1 MMLRTPIFIQAGLGK
16 NAQPLEELL
25 TRWNSYGKTLEEVS
39 KGELRKIIIFLP
51 DSNQLLD
58 LERFMHLEVNFF
70 PDSSLGRLRLVN
82 HLSERIKKLGKPSV
96 TLVAGDIYVSPILA
110 RGVKFICSGSIRIQI
125 QFHGATY
132 AKRTKGTGSYLR
144 YFLVRLAILY
154 SDSIRIVSAFQKY
167 EIQRLAGRRQK
178 DFVLSPIPISITKI
192 PNSRIPH
199 TGLAILVLGRLHSE
213 RGIAKLVELIDLLAY
228 EKVQCTFNIV
238 GDGPQAE
245 LLVPYLENPHG
256 STKVILHGLKSESDV
271 RTYLAQSDILIS
283 FAKQEGYGLALR
295 EAVLSGVHVIAKRNS
310 GTEEALKAFPGRID
324 LIKSAPEALKFI
336 KSFKPREVDEG
347 ALSELRAIQE
357 HMNTKVVE
365 ALVRSWI
372 EI

>member
-1 MMLRTPIFIQAGLGK
+1 MKFRTPIFIQAGLGK

-25 TRWNSYGKTLEEVS
+25 TRWNSYGKTLEELS
-39 KGELRKIIIFLP
+39 KGELRKIIVFLP

-58 LERFMHLEVNFF
+58 LERFAHLEVNLF
-70 PDSSLGRLRLVN
+70 PNSSLGRLRLVN
-82 HLSERIKKLGKPSV
+82 QLSERIKKLGKRSV

-110 RGVKFICSGSIRIQI
+110 RGVKLVCGGTVKIQI

-132 AKRTKGTGSYLR
+132 AKQTKDTASYLS
-144 YFLVRLAILY
+144 YFLVRLAILF
-154 SDSIRIVSAFQKY
+154 SDSIRIVSAFQQY

-178 DFVLSPIPISITKI
+178 NFVLSPIPVSLSKI
-192 PNSRIPH
+192 PKTRIPH

-256 STKVILHGLKSESDV
+256 STKVILHGLKSESEV

-283 FAKQEGYGLALR
+283 FAEQEGYGLALR

-310 GTEEALKAFPGRID
+310 GTEETLKAFPGRID
-324 LIKSAPEALKFI
+324 LIESAPEALKLI
-336 KSFKPREVDEG
+336 RGFKPREVDEG
-347 ALSELRAIQE
+347 ALSDLKAIQE
-357 HMNTKVVE
+357 HMNAKVVE